1 MLVLLNSAIQ
11 NIWGKLSLYM
21 CGRNGLQLNVYL
33 VDDQWSS
40 PEILGPSLG
49 EDEADRGRWRWCDM
63 GRQLPPGR
71 RHCPA
76 GAVSLSTDTWQVPLL
91 SAAVYCKCATS
102 SGAGGWVAQTLWHL
116 CTAIKAECLSC
127 PTRVTRLL
135 LKPFPTPKW
144 GSQSTYAADD
154 GSDDHDIFF
163 TATIFRVEEGS
174 CLMLLLV
181 ILVLVA

>member
-1 MLVLLNSAIQ
+1 MY
-11 NIWGKLSLYM
+11 IWSTTN
-21 CGRNGLQLNVYL
+21 GRAQKFWDPHRVRMRQTEAGGDGVI
-33 VDDQWSS
+33 WEGSCH
-40 PEILGPSLG
+40 LG
-49 EDEADRGRWRWCDM
+49 AAA
-63 GRQLPPGR
+63 
-71 RHCPA
+71 A
-76 GAVSLSTDTWQVPLL
+76 GAVSLSTDAWQVPLL

-154 GSDDHDIFF
+154 SSDDHDIFF

>member
-1 MLVLLNSAIQ
+1 MHQPSGHAQPGNYGSQIYPFPNIWKSIKKYMLVLLNSAIQ

-33 VDDQWSS
+33 VDDQWSC
-40 PEILGPSLG
+40 PEILGPSSG

-71 RHCPA
+71 RCPA

-102 SGAGGWVAQTLWHL
+102 SGAGG
-116 CTAIKAECLSC
+116 
-127 PTRVTRLL
+127 
-135 LKPFPTPKW
+135 
-144 GSQSTYAADD
+144 
-154 GSDDHDIFF
+154 
-163 TATIFRVEEGS
+163 
-174 CLMLLLV
+174 
-181 ILVLVA
+181 